1 MSSIMLMSVADY
13 LSQERDSQS
22 KHEWIEG
29 ELREMV
35 GASTNHNLL
44 CWNIAGILHRLLA
57 GTDFVAFPSDMK
69 VRIPDRAYY
78 YPDVTIAPFPP
89 RLEDDS
95 QDTLLNPLV
104 VFEVL
109 SPSTEAIDRGEKLRN
124 YSGISSLTDY
134 LLVSQDEVR
143 IDHYH
148 RESENGW
155 NLRMLT
161 SLEDTVTLAEPSCE
175 LSLSEVYTR
184 IDFRN
189 HP

>member
-1 MSSIMLMSVADY
+1 MSSTMLTSVADY
-13 LSQERDSQS
+13 LSQERESQS

-44 CWNIAGILHRLLA
+44 SWNIAGILHRLLA

-69 VRIPDRAYY
+69 VRIPERAYY

-95 QDTLLNPLV
+95 HDTLLNPLV

-109 SPSTEAIDRGEKLRN
+109 SPSTEAIDRGEKLHN
-124 YSGISSLTDY
+124 YSRIPTLTDY

-143 IDHYH
+143 VDHY
-148 RESENGW
+148 RRKSENGW
-155 NLRMLT
+155 NLQMQT
-161 SLEDTVTLAEPSCE
+161 ATEETVTLAEPACE
-175 LSLSEVYTR
+175 LSLAEIYTR
-184 IDFRN
+184 IEFRN
-189 HP
+189 RS